1 MFALLRDGFAQDL
14 IILLL
19 VSILLGS
26 LGASG
31 IAAAVDNY
39 FGDTVNELIGDY
51 GEFDVIIHVREE
63 VQDAAGQELERIVL
77 EQLPQA
83 AYKKG
88 LTVAGQANFFLSLP
102 PELRNRGIL
111 EGLGGIVGD
120 LPGYSGLTYII
131 EPVITINS
139 VHPGVRSELWE
150 EMEQVPGVDF
160 IFRQGSNLLVLLD
173 SVDCAP
179 KVSEALEDLLAE
191 YQVLEVRLPIGYATQ
206 DVEALSEK
214 VREDITRDL
223 NPRVLKDVTFARQG
237 EDTQSFLK
245 ALAEMR
251 RFLLSYAAR
260 VDIHLEGDSPL
271 WVGDS
276 LILPGTEDSLVV
288 EVTEINGS
296 LARGVITK
304 GDLKGVPQLVQTGY
318 RLLANGET
326 GPKVGRVEI
335 RNERLQLVQTIDE
348 SLTLV
353 GELDGLAQE
362 AKGAVDN
369 AEKTLDT
376 FHQALYKLEE
386 LQLQLQTLTQNLQ
399 PALEG
404 QGNSSQIFLSLLI
417 NSLFKDMLGD
427 GGSQVGVIG
436 DLDVALM
443 RDNLDNIAARLEAV
457 RQVDLDAVIDQMQQ
471 VREALPQL
479 REEDMGRSVRLINSY
494 IAGQVIPGEKIDLL
508 VDDSVSPREVEQAVQ
523 EQLDNEYISVLSTP
537 AGVVRPNTRAELF
550 RVLRE
555 VRGIIAGLAAIVFTL
570 FTLILDHATI
580 LSAGRRLLADKKGL
594 LRFVNPVPIFG
605 ALAGAALLVPTYI
618 LSQANIPFMGLVQTL
633 VCGLLLGLLTA
644 LLADRLSPVDDSE
657 MLAGEALGLTYAQIM
672 REIVVPAARPGL
684 LQLLS
689 RCRRKFS

>member
-1 MFALLRDGFAQDL
+1 MFALLRDGFAGDL

-63 VQDAAGQELERIVL
+63 VQDAAAQELERIVA
-77 EQLPQA
+77 EKLPQA
-83 AYKKG
+83 SYKKG

-111 EGLGGIVGD
+111 EGLGGIIGD

-131 EPVITINS
+131 EPAITVNN

-150 EMEQVPGVDF
+150 KMEQIPGVDF
-160 IFRQGSNLLVLLD
+160 IFRQGNNLLVLLD
-173 SVDCAP
+173 SVDYAAQ
-179 KVSEALEDLLAE
+179 VSDALEKLLAR
-191 YQVLEVRLPIGYATQ
+191 YQVLEVRLPIGYAAQ

-214 VREDITRDL
+214 VREDIARAL
-223 NPRVLKDVTFARQG
+223 NPRVLQDVTFARQG

-251 RFLLSYAAR
+251 RFLLSYAAK
-260 VDIHLEGDSPL
+260 VDIHLEGDAPV

-276 LILPGTEDSLVV
+276 VILPGVDDPLVV

-304 GDLKGVPQLVQTGY
+304 GDLEGVPQLVQTGY
-318 RLLANGET
+318 RLLASGEM
-326 GPKVGRVEI
+326 GPEVGRVEI

-353 GELDGLAQE
+353 GELDALAQE
-362 AKGAVDN
+362 AKGAVEN
-369 AEKTLDT
+369 AEKTLNT

-404 QGNSSQIFLSLLI
+404 QGTSSQIFLSLLI

-457 RQVDLDAVIDQMQQ
+457 RQVDLDAVIHQMQQ
-471 VREALPQL
+471 VREALP
-479 REEDMGRSVRLINSY
+479 RWGRGHGPIGPLINSY

-508 VDDSVSPREVEQAVQ
+508 VDDAVSPREVERAVQ
-523 EQLDNEYISVLSTP
+523 EGLDNEYISVLSTP

-555 VRGIIAGLAAIVFTL
+555 VRGIIAGLAAIVFTVL
-570 FTLILDHATI
+570 TLILDHATI
-580 LSAGRRLLADKKGL
+580 LSAGRRLLAGRKGL
-594 LRFVNPVPIFG
+594 LRFLNPVFIFG
-605 ALAGAALLVPTYI
+605 ALTGAALLVPTYI
-618 LSQANIPFMGLVQTL
+618 LSRANIPFMGLAQT
-633 VCGLLLGLLTA
+633 VICGLLLGMLTA
-644 LLADRLSPVDDSE
+644 VLAERLSPVDDSE

>member
-1 MFALLRDGFAQDL
+1 MFALLRDGFAGDL

-63 VQDAAGQELERIVL
+63 VQDAAAQELERIVA
-77 EQLPQA
+77 EKLPQA
-83 AYKKG
+83 SYKKG

-111 EGLGGIVGD
+111 EGLGGIIGD

-131 EPVITINS
+131 EPAITVNN

-150 EMEQVPGVDF
+150 KMEQIPGVDF
-160 IFRQGSNLLVLLD
+160 IFRQGNNLLVLLD
-173 SVDCAP
+173 SVDYAAQ
-179 KVSEALEDLLAE
+179 VSDALEKLLAR
-191 YQVLEVRLPIGYATQ
+191 YQVLEVRLPIGYAAQ

-214 VREDITRDL
+214 VREDIARAL
-223 NPRVLKDVTFARQG
+223 NPRVLQDVTFARQG

-251 RFLLSYAAR
+251 RFLLSYAAK
-260 VDIHLEGDSPL
+260 VDIHLEGDAPV

-276 LILPGTEDSLVV
+276 VILPGVDDPLVV

-304 GDLKGVPQLVQTGY
+304 GDLEGVPQLVQTGY
-318 RLLANGET
+318 RLLASGEM
-326 GPKVGRVEI
+326 GPEVGRVEI

-353 GELDGLAQE
+353 GELDALAQE
-362 AKGAVDN
+362 AKGAVEN
-369 AEKTLDT
+369 AEKTLNT

-404 QGNSSQIFLSLLI
+404 QGTSSQIFLSLLI

-457 RQVDLDAVIDQMQQ
+457 RQVDLDAVIHQMQQ

-508 VDDSVSPREVEQAVQ
+508 VDDAVSPREVERAVQ
-523 EQLDNEYISVLSTP
+523 EGLDNEYISVLSTP

-555 VRGIIAGLAAIVFTL
+555 VRGIIAGLAAIVFTVL
-570 FTLILDHATI
+570 TLILDHATI
-580 LSAGRRLLADKKGL
+580 LSAGRRLLAGRKGL
-594 LRFVNPVPIFG
+594 LRFLNPVFIFG
-605 ALAGAALLVPTYI
+605 ALTGAALLVPTYI
-618 LSQANIPFMGLVQTL
+618 LSRANIPFMGLAQT
-633 VCGLLLGLLTA
+633 VICGLLLGMLTA
-644 LLADRLSPVDDSE
+644 VLAERLSPVDDSE

>member
-1 MFALLRDGFAQDL
+1 MFALLRDGFAGDL

-63 VQDAAGQELERIVL
+63 VQDAAAQELERIVA
-77 EQLPQA
+77 EKLPQA
-83 AYKKG
+83 SYKKG

-111 EGLGGIVGD
+111 EGLGGIIGD

-131 EPVITINS
+131 EPAITVNN

-150 EMEQVPGVDF
+150 KMEQIPGVDF
-160 IFRQGSNLLVLLD
+160 IFRQGNNLLVLLD
-173 SVDCAP
+173 SVDYAAQ
-179 KVSEALEDLLAE
+179 VSDALEKLLAR
-191 YQVLEVRLPIGYATQ
+191 YQVLEVRLPIGYAAQ

-214 VREDITRDL
+214 VREDIARAL
-223 NPRVLKDVTFARQG
+223 NPRVLQDVTFARQG

-251 RFLLSYAAR
+251 RFLLSYAAK
-260 VDIHLEGDSPL
+260 VDIHLEGDAPV

-276 LILPGTEDSLVV
+276 VILPGVDDPLVV

-304 GDLKGVPQLVQTGY
+304 GDLEGVPQLVQTGY
-318 RLLANGET
+318 RLLASGEM
-326 GPKVGRVEI
+326 GPEVGRVEI

-353 GELDGLAQE
+353 GELDALAQE

-369 AEKTLDT
+369 AEKTLNT

-404 QGNSSQIFLSLLI
+404 QGTSSQIFLSLLI

-457 RQVDLDAVIDQMQQ
+457 RQVDLDAVIHQMQQ

-508 VDDSVSPREVEQAVQ
+508 VDDAVSPREVERAVQ
-523 EQLDNEYISVLSTP
+523 EGLDNEYISVLSTP

-555 VRGIIAGLAAIVFTL
+555 VRGIIAGLAAIVFTVL
-570 FTLILDHATI
+570 TLILDHATI
-580 LSAGRRLLADKKGL
+580 LSAGRRLLAGRKGL
-594 LRFVNPVPIFG
+594 LRFLNPVFIFG
-605 ALAGAALLVPTYI
+605 ALTGAALLVPTYI
-618 LSQANIPFMGLVQTL
+618 LSRANIPFMGLAQT
-633 VCGLLLGLLTA
+633 VICGLLLGMLTA
-644 LLADRLSPVDDSE
+644 VLAERLSPVDDSE